1 MPQFP
6 VSGQN
11 SDGGIS
17 EFWISGQSLIKE
29 NCHNFLTSDGID
41 MKFRPVMKLHKK
53 DETTSETFND
63 DVISKYCYIIVIFP
77 INGLF
82 GGI

>member
-1 MPQFP
+1 M
-6 VSGQN
+6 QN
-11 SDGGIS
+11 SNGGIS
-17 EFWISGQSLIKE
+17 EFWISGFLISGSLIKE

-63 DVISKYCYIIVIFP
+63 DVISKYCYVIVIFP
-77 INGLF
+77 INGQF